1 MAPLETP
8 PGTKLLCV
16 VATSPSLGLEEV
28 GGAEETGV
36 VVAAGFSA
44 NKNASRSMPL
54 SPTNDSDTAEDD
66 DGPFSDGVTVGVVVM
81 IGVDEVGVIPAPR
94 SREDDEVRASRK
106 ASRSEVETS
115 PIGPPV
121 EVVVFE
127 KTKRRISFFK
137 NRGLSKSSRAC
148 AGAAAAKH
156 FAELSV
162 DRHASNA
169 SNITPD
175 VWNMM
180 KMEYN
185 RRIDGYY

>member
-8 PGTKLLCV
+8 AGTELLCV
-16 VATSPSLGLEEV
+16 VATSPSLGLEEI
-28 GGAEETGV
+28 GGADEPGV

-66 DGPFSDGVTVGVVVM
+66 DGPFSEGVTLGVVVM

-106 ASRSEVETS
+106 ASRSEVEAS

-121 EVVVFE
+121 QVVVLE
-127 KTKRRISFFK
+127 KNK
-137 NRGLSKSSRAC
+137 NR

-156 FAELSV
+156 VAESSV
-162 DRHASNA
+162 DKNA
-169 SNITPD
+169 RKITAD
-175 VWNMM
+175 LWNMM
-180 KMEYN
+180 EMECN
-185 RRIDGYY
+185 RRVDGYY